1 MKANELRIGNWVYIP
16 QTKTNEQIG
25 VIEENGRFLTKGYK
39 TSYSSIECSRP
50 IPLTEEW
57 LVRFGFEKLRNFSN
71 NAIKLDVFNY
81 LCLDNG
87 NDGSKYCAVS
97 IYDEDEN
104 VCVYLHDIQHVHQ
117 LQNLY
122 FALTGEELKLKD
134 NESKTD

>member
-57 LVRFGFEKLRNFSN
+57 LLRFGFEDDRDNLMVLR
-71 NAIKLDVFNY
+71 KDVFEFFFDKKDICGVNLY
-81 LCLDNG
+81 EKWDGNFLCG
-87 NDGSKYCAVS
+87 
-97 IYDEDEN
+97 
-104 VCVYLHDIQHVHQ
+104 DIQYVHQ

-122 FALTGEELKLKD
+122 FALTGEELILKA
-134 NESKTD
+134 